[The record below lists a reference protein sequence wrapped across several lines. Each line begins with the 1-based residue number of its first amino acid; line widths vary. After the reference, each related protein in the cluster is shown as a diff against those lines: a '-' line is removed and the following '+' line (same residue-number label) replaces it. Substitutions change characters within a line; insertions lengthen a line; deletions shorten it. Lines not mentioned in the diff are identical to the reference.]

1 METQIE
7 IWPTNP
13 TPGQRGGQGEGL
25 YDMHALPVSRGDE
38 VVQPDPDPPRK
49 ARPALSC
56 TECGEAAPEL
66 FIVRPDEEL
75 CAGCLTPEDLIRY
88 PEQARK
94 LFGGAR

>member
-13 TPGQRGGQGEGL
+13 ASGQRSGQGEGL
-25 YDMHALPVSRGDE
+25 YDMHSKPLPGGDE
-38 VVQPDPDPPRK
+38 ELQPDPNPPRK
-49 ARPALSC
+49 ARPALHCSQ
-56 TECGEAAPEL
+56 CGKSAPEL